1 MLRFTHFK
9 NCPRC
14 GKTGIRSYQINA
26 LKCPACGFLYFHNT
40 ASAVA
45 AIIVDKGKI
54 LLVKRDHAP
63 KKGYWDLPGGF
74 VTYNESIEAA
84 LAREIREELGCALKS
99 LTYFD
104 SFPNTYAYKGVTYF
118 TCDVFFIGRL
128 PRAFAL
134 RPNHE
139 IAEIVFVKP
148 DAIDYS
154 AVGFRSMR
162 AALKKY
168 ASFK

>member
-26 LKCPACGFLYFHNT
+26 LKCPTCGFLYFHNT

-45 AIIVDKGKI
+45 AIIVDKG
-54 LLVKRDHAP
+54 
-63 KKGYWDLPGGF
+63 
-74 VTYNESIEAA
+74 NQ
-84 LAREIREELGCALKS
+84 
-99 LTYFD
+99 
-104 SFPNTYAYKGVTYF
+104 
-118 TCDVFFIGRL
+118 